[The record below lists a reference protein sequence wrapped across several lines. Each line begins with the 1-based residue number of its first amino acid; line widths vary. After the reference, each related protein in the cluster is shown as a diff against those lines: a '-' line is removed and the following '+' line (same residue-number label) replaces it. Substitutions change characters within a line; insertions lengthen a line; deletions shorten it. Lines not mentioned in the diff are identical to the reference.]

1 MECGHV
7 SLEESD
13 ILKSPLLPVVHNEE
27 PHEQQTVA
35 QHLQT
40 IFTPKNCYI
49 ALGPLLCSVVCLC
62 VRLGDDTT
70 TARNMLG
77 VLVWIFAWWLTEA
90 VPMPITSMSPLFL
103 FPLFGITSA
112 DDVASSYMDDV
123 ISLVLGSFIL
133 ALAVEHY
140 NIHRRL
146 ALNTNLLSLTR
157 LPRPSFFDVGGAGA
171 RRRRIRSIFFMVSLA
186 PSQSSCSASCFAF
199 TQSFVLDLGISKL
212 EKTFM
217 VSAWLLKTT
226 GPAFSTGDSRKL
238 GKKTTSPHLDPHK
251 GWLSLCNRSATCSVC
266 ANGTSFQLFPFS
278 EFNFQLRSR
287 SERTSMGYF
296 GSELLS
302 DKAQSSEI
310 KNTSSCSSSSPS
322 RYKRDSVFLRSG
334 YSIHNLPIL
343 LVPSPPSCATAL
355 HPRGKMKLSKSLTV
369 LLSCGAVR
377 TGPEDATDFVSTIFR
392 GVDCLSTS
400 RYNVTKFQLS
410 GFAVNLTM
418 THSEP
423 GLFLLQSVITL
434 VFCVEPLNA
443 PLLLLGICATTAF
456 VSMWMHNVAAVVMMM
471 PVATGILQRLPSSS
485 SSTEMVPP
493 AVGKFCRAMV
503 LGVIYSAAVG
513 GMSTL
518 TGTGVNLILVGMWKS
533 YFPEADPISFSQWFF
548 FGFPLALCIFVT
560 LWGILCVM
568 YCPNGSGKALSPYL
582 HKSHLKR
589 ELEMLGP
596 MSFAEKMVLS
606 VFGGL
611 VVLWMT
617 RNITEDIPGWGCV
630 FDGRAGDGTVS
641 VMMATL
647 LFIIPNNIKKGEKL
661 MDWDKC
667 KKLPWNIV
675 LLLGAGFAIADG
687 VRTSGLAEVLSKGL
701 VFLETAPYWAIAPT
715 VCLIAA
721 TITEFTSNNAT
732 TTLLVPLLIE
742 IAKTMRIHPLLL
754 MVPGAIGA
762 QFAFLLPTGTPSNIV
777 GFTTGH
783 IEIKDMIKTGLAL
796 KIAGT
801 VFLSV
806 LMPTLGITIN
816 FHDYS

>member
-1 MECGHV
+1 MDGGYV
-7 SLEESD
+7 SVADSD
-13 ILKSPLLPVVHNEE
+13 KLKSPLLPVVHNEE
-27 PHEQQTVA
+27 PHEQQQTVG

-49 ALGPLLCSVVCLC
+49 ALGPLLCAVVCLC
-62 VRLGDDTT
+62 VRLGGDDTT
-70 TARNMLG
+70 TTAARNMLG
-77 VLVWIFAWWLTEA
+77 VLVWMFAWWLTEA
-90 VPMPITSMSPLFL
+90 VPMPITSMAPLFL

-123 ISLVLGSFIL
+123 IALVLGSFIL

-146 ALNTNLLSLTR
+146 ALN
-157 LPRPSFFDVGGAGA
+157 
-171 RRRRIRSIFFMVSLA
+171 
-186 PSQSSCSASCFAF
+186 
-199 TQSFVLDLGISKL
+199 
-212 EKTFM
+212 
-217 VSAWLLKTT
+217 
-226 GPAFSTGDSRKL
+226 
-238 GKKTTSPHLDPHK
+238 
-251 GWLSLCNRSATCSVC
+251 
-266 ANGTSFQLFPFS
+266 
-278 EFNFQLRSR
+278 
-287 SERTSMGYF
+287 
-296 GSELLS
+296 
-302 DKAQSSEI
+302 
-310 KNTSSCSSSSPS
+310 
-322 RYKRDSVFLRSG
+322 
-334 YSIHNLPIL
+334 
-343 LVPSPPSCATAL
+343 
-355 HPRGKMKLSKSLTV
+355 
-369 LLSCGAVR
+369 
-377 TGPEDATDFVSTIFR
+377 
-392 GVDCLSTS
+392 
-400 RYNVTKFQLS
+400 
-410 GFAVNLTM
+410 
-418 THSEP
+418 
-423 GLFLLQSVITL
+423 ITL

-485 SSTEMVPP
+485 SSTEIVPP
-493 AVGKFCRAMV
+493 AVNKFCRAMV

-533 YFPEADPISFSQWFF
+533 YFPEAEPISFSQWFF
-548 FGFPLALCIFVT
+548 FGFPLALSIFVV

-568 YCPNGSGKALSPYL
+568 YCPKGSGKALSPYL

-687 VRTSGLAEVLSKGL
+687 VRTSGLAQVLSKGL
-701 VFLETAPYWAIAPT
+701 VFLQTAPYWAIAPT

-762 QFAFLLPTGTPSNIV
+762 QFAFLLPTGTPSNVV

-783 IEIKDMIKTGLAL
+783 IEIKDMMKTGLAL

-806 LMPTLGITIN
+806 LMPTLGAYV
-816 FHDYS
+816 FASKGGV

>member
-1 MECGHV
+1 MDCGHA
-7 SLEESD
+7 SLQESD
-13 ILKSPLLPVVHNEE
+13 KLKSPLLPVVHNEE

-49 ALGPLLCSVVCLC
+49 ALGPLLCTVVCLC
-62 VRLGDDTT
+62 VRLGGDDTT

-77 VLVWIFAWWLTEA
+77 VLVWIFAWWLPEA

-146 ALNTNLLSLTR
+146 ALN
-157 LPRPSFFDVGGAGA
+157 
-171 RRRRIRSIFFMVSLA
+171 
-186 PSQSSCSASCFAF
+186 
-199 TQSFVLDLGISKL
+199 
-212 EKTFM
+212 
-217 VSAWLLKTT
+217 
-226 GPAFSTGDSRKL
+226 
-238 GKKTTSPHLDPHK
+238 
-251 GWLSLCNRSATCSVC
+251 
-266 ANGTSFQLFPFS
+266 
-278 EFNFQLRSR
+278 
-287 SERTSMGYF
+287 
-296 GSELLS
+296 
-302 DKAQSSEI
+302 
-310 KNTSSCSSSSPS
+310 
-322 RYKRDSVFLRSG
+322 
-334 YSIHNLPIL
+334 
-343 LVPSPPSCATAL
+343 
-355 HPRGKMKLSKSLTV
+355 
-369 LLSCGAVR
+369 
-377 TGPEDATDFVSTIFR
+377 
-392 GVDCLSTS
+392 
-400 RYNVTKFQLS
+400 
-410 GFAVNLTM
+410 
-418 THSEP
+418 
-423 GLFLLQSVITL
+423 ITL

-485 SSTEMVPP
+485 SSTEMVPL

-801 VFLSV
+801 AFLSV
-806 LMPTLGITIN
+806 LMPTLGAYI
-816 FHDYS
+816 FASKAGV